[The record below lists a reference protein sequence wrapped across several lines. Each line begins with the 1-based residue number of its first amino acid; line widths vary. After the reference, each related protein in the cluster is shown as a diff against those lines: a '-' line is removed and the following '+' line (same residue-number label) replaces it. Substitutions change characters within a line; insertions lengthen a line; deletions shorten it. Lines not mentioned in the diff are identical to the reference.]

1 MKNLGKVKVIVG
13 VLLVISIL
21 VLVICEWK
29 YHTILWLFIEGV
41 SEDYEAPQVAVIE
54 LLALVQSI
62 NLSIAL
68 YVLRILDKHLIPMY

>member
-1 MKNLGKVKVIVG
+1 MKNLGKVKVVVG

-21 VLVICEWK
+21 LVFIYEWK
-29 YHTILWLFIEGV
+29 YQVILWLIIDGV
-41 SEDYEAPQVAVIE
+41 SEDFETPQVAVIE